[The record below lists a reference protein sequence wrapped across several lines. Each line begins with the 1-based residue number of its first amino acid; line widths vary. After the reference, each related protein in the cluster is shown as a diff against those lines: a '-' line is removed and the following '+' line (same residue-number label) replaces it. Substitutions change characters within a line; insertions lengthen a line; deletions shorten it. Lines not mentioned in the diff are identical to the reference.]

1 MFVGCKI
8 IIKSKYGMWKGR
20 NTSLLQ
26 FFFIIICFSWPFAVF
41 IFFFFGVFRHKRSQS
56 NVHKIIHTQ
65 QQQFQKRLYE
75 A

>member
-26 FFFIIICFSWPFAVF
+26 FFLLLFVLVGLLRFL
-41 IFFFFGVFRHKRSQS
+41 FFFFLAFSAINARNQMYIK
-56 NVHKIIHTQ
+56 
-65 QQQFQKRLYE
+65 
-75 A
+75 